1 MNLAAYFVLT
11 CNCGLKA
18 SLLELKSYQALHVEY
33 RKEKIMPFCNFQC
46 ALFCEQSC
54 GRGASILKMCWDL
67 WKAVWTLVFWCLGF
81 LYQQHKIHMLLQQI
95 SFYVGG
101 RTWGILFSILI
112 WLQLLYF
119 VPKFCTLLAPLN
131 LDALCVRRLQFM
143 PINHQRWCFLTQ
155 SVDSCLYPLLG
166 ADQVSGYIV
175 IDKSLS

>member
-1 MNLAAYFVLT
+1 MGNWIPKWIACSDIWILLHILCLQVIVDLKLPWTKKLPGTA
-11 CNCGLKA
+11 CGIQKG
-18 SLLELKSYQALHVEY
+18 
-33 RKEKIMPFCNFQC
+33 KIMPFCNFQC

-67 WKAVWTLVFWCLGF
+67 WKVVWTLVFWSLGF

-131 LDALCVRRLQFM
+131 LDVLCVRRL
-143 PINHQRWCFLTQ
+143 
-155 SVDSCLYPLLG
+155 SVDTLW
-166 ADQVSGYIV
+166 
-175 IDKSLS
+175 